1 MIFYRLWITMDH
13 SNSANDSIWQLCF
26 SPGPCPFFFLV
37 NSCEFSTWILM
48 IQHSSTLLRPRRRL
62 RKGSKI
68 LSRWCWKAPSC
79 PCRCCV
85 QSWERSLFHV
95 VSSVEGK
102 NLQLIY
108 NWFTI
113 NSRKNTTYSLVK
125 LSLKTQSIDFAAV
138 KFGQG
143 RNWAN
148 SADSALRWHRIK
160 SLEDGPSV
168 RIPI

>member
-95 VSSVEGK
+95 VSNVEGK
-102 NLQLIY
+102 NMKE
-108 NWFTI
+108 FTI
-113 NSRKNTTYSLVK
+113 DLQFIHEKIRLIRWSNWVLK
-125 LSLKTQSIDFAAV
+125 LKALTSPQW
-138 KFGQG
+138 

>member
-1 MIFYRLWITMDH
+1 MDH

-26 SPGPCPFFFLV
+26 SQGPCPFFFLV